1 MHNKIFIIM
10 ENISLTFSLKHYYI
24 TIFFKNFFLRKM
36 YLVLCVWC
44 YITAHLSQGTLFNE
58 AQELQ
63 RGKLLIIQMTTSGVM
78 TSRFTGTLTVKS
90 LPELKKKTSLQIN
103 HIFLIFH

>member
-1 MHNKIFIIM
+1 M

-24 TIFFKNFFLRKM
+24 TIFFKIFFFRKM

-63 RGKLLIIQMTTSGVM
+63 RGKLLIIQITTSGVM

-103 HIFLIFH
+103 HIF